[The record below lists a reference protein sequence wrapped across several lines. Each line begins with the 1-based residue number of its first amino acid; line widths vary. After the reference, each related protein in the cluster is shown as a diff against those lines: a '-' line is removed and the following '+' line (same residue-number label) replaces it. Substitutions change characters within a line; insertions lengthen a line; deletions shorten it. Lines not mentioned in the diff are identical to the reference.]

1 MIAEQIGLGLLAVLA
16 GWIGG
21 GLVNWAADV
30 LPKVTQ
36 MKRSNGSDNEPDT
49 ARGDAVGKTA
59 LALNGPHRGWRLH
72 HLGLAAL
79 AGSEGCTGR
88 RNLTVALTSVLLTVL
103 MSARWGWS
111 IQMGI
116 GWLYM
121 LFLLAVTVIDLE
133 HHRVLNIMLAPAAIV
148 VTALSLLP
156 GGPGLSSALLGGVVG
171 FGIFFLLA
179 LAGRGALGMG
189 DVKLAGVIGMMLGY
203 PYVVTA
209 LLAGTLLGGVAAFVL
224 LATQRATRKTAIAYA
239 PYLACG
245 AFMTIWLQFSLI

>member
-1 MIAEQIGLGLLAVLA
+1 MTVEQIGLGLLTVLV

-30 LPKVTQ
+30 LPEATQ
-36 MKRSNGSDNEPDT
+36 TEQPNKPDSEPDNVET
-49 ARGDAVGKTA
+49 G
-59 LALNGPHRGWRLH
+59 LASNSPRSGWRLH
-72 HLGLAAL
+72 HFGLAAPDGQGL
-79 AGSEGCTGR
+79 MKR
-88 RNLTVALTSVLLTVL
+88 RNLMVVLTSVLLTVL

-111 IQMGI
+111 TQMGI

-133 HHRVLNIMLAPAAIV
+133 HHRVLNVMLAPAAIV
-148 VTALSLLP
+148 VAVISLLP
-156 GGPGLSSALLGGVVG
+156 GGPGLFNALLGGIVG

-179 LAGRGALGMG
+179 LVGRGALGMG

-209 LLAGTLLGGVAAFVL
+209 LLAGALLGGVAAFIL
-224 LATQRATRKTAIAYA
+224 LATRRATRKTAIAYA